1 MCNFCKIRLNVEGLQ
16 SERIV
21 FKFLLNN
28 REKKLEVNS
37 LSLEQILLYCI
48 LYMNMQLLFKKTEIK
63 LRVYTLQ
70 EIVSKKSYSLE
81 FLLT

>member
-48 LYMNMQLLFKKTEIK
+48 QYMNMQLLFFFKK
-63 LRVYTLQ
+63 
-70 EIVSKKSYSLE
+70 
-81 FLLT
+81 